1 MRAIS
6 GLALGLSAMALLTAC
21 NKKSEAPVMPS
32 SAPLAISPEASSSA
46 PAALTPDQQKM
57 LAALPAPFNAA
68 DPVNGMSKFALCRSC
83 HTIVKGGPN
92 LTGPNLY
99 GVYGSKSAAVP
110 GFEFSDAMKAANKT
124 WDAPTIDKWIE
135 NPRAVLPETKM
146 TFAGVTDAK
155 NRADIIAYV
164 ALQRD
169 K

>member
-1 MRAIS
+1 MRGVFAMVTAF
-6 GLALGLSAMALLTAC
+6 GAMALLSGC
-21 NKKSEAPVMPS
+21 GKSEAPVMPS
-32 SAPLAISPEASSSA
+32 TA
-46 PAALTPDQQKM
+46 PATEATAAAPPASAAPPSADQLKM
-57 LAALPAPFNAA
+57 LAALPAPYNTA
-68 DPVNGMSKFALCRSC
+68 DPVNGEAQFAQCRSC